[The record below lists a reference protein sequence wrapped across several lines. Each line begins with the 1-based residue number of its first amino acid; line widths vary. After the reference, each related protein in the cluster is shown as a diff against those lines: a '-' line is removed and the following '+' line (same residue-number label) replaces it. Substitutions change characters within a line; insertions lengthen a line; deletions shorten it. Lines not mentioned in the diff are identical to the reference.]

1 MSLKQY
7 ASFNSYS
14 GADIVASINLNGKNR
29 VFGEIQTLTY
39 SIHREKGQVRALG
52 HTNVKG
58 FTYGPRTIAGS
69 LIFTVFDRHVMDTF
83 KKQMLHDL
91 PDKLTAGNF
100 ITDELP
106 PFDITITFANEYGHM
121 SRLAIYGVTIVDE
134 GQTMS
139 VDDMMTE
146 NIMSYMARDI
156 ELMTAMGDGLWAM
169 GD

>member
-83 KKQMLHDL
+83 KNKCYTIFPINLLLATSSQMNCHLILQSHSQ
-91 PDKLTAGNF
+91 TNMV
-100 ITDELP
+100 TC
-106 PFDITITFANEYGHM
+106 

-156 ELMTAMGDGLWAM
+156 ELMHVI
-169 GD
+169 